1 MSRGSRAVPSGARKN
16 ATCLPKAASAIAGRV
31 LEQKACLSSTPRDA
45 PSEAGMVDLDAR
57 PRESAIVNAVD
68 DFDACDRE
76 IVTSIGPANAA
87 HYIFG
92 IIRLGSG
99 REDDEA

>member
-1 MSRGSRAVPSGARKN
+1 MPPEGGFRDRRSRIGTEGMPLLN
-16 ATCLPKAASAIAGRV
+16 AT
-31 LEQKACLSSTPRDA
+31 RDA
-45 PSEAGMVDLDAR
+45 PSEAGMVDLYAR

-76 IVTSIGPANAA
+76 IVASIGPANAA

-92 IIRLGSG
+92 IIRLGLS
-99 REDDEA
+99 REDDET

>member
-1 MSRGSRAVPSGARKN
+1 MPPEGGFRDRRSSIGTEGMPLLN
-16 ATCLPKAASAIAGRV
+16 AT
-31 LEQKACLSSTPRDA
+31 RDA
-45 PSEAGMVDLDAR
+45 PSEAGMVDLYAR
-57 PRESAIVNAVD
+57 PRESAIVNAVY
-68 DFDACDRE
+68 DFNACDPE

-92 IIRLGSG
+92 IIRLGLG

>member
-1 MSRGSRAVPSGARKN
+1 MPPEGGFHNRRSRIGTEGMPLLN
-16 ATCLPKAASAIAGRV
+16 AT
-31 LEQKACLSSTPRDA
+31 RDA
-45 PSEAGMVDLDAR
+45 PSEAGMVDLYAR

-76 IVTSIGPANAA
+76 IVTSIGSANAA

-92 IIRLGSG
+92 IIRLGLG

>member
-1 MSRGSRAVPSGARKN
+1 MPPEGGFRNRRSRIGTEGMPLLN
-16 ATCLPKAASAIAGRV
+16 PT
-31 LEQKACLSSTPRDA
+31 RDA

-87 HYIFG
+87 HHIFG
-92 IIRLGSG
+92 IIRLGLG
-99 REDDEA
+99 REDNEA

>member
-1 MSRGSRAVPSGARKN
+1 MPPEGGFRNRRSRIGTEGMPLLN
-16 ATCLPKAASAIAGRV
+16 AT
-31 LEQKACLSSTPRDA
+31 RDA
-45 PSEAGMVDLDAR
+45 PSEAGMVDLYAR